1 MHDLKSLAKKA
12 NGGDKEALTILILDV
27 PSHAMKGME
36 PEEFSK
42 KMEGDDTFS
51 EYVTGLDRPSKKEYA
66 PNGGDEYDSEEE
78 PSGGSVPLDDV
89 KMLLDQWTERD
100 PQTPAGSYY
109 QDLLSVFEKH
119 SGSEE

>member
-1 MHDLKSLAKKA
+1 MHDLKNLAKKA

-51 EYVTGLDRPSKKEYA
+51 EYVSGLDRPSKEEYA
-66 PNGGDEYDSEEE
+66 PEE
-78 PSGGSVPLDDV
+78 SGGYIPADEIGA
-89 KMLLDQWTERD
+89 LLDAWTEQD
-100 PQTPAGSYY
+100 PETPAGSYY
-109 QDLLSVFEKH
+109 QDLRSVFEKH